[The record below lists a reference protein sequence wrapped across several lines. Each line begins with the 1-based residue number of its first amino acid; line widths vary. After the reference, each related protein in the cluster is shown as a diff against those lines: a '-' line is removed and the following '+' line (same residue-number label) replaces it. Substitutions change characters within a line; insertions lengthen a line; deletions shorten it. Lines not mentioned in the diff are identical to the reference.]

1 MLPCC
6 ATVMDEKREDA
17 GVEARALINAEDD
30 CGFTADPPCIK
41 ARGKGEE
48 LRLIKRV

>member
-1 MLPCC
+1 MLCC

-30 CGFTADPPCIK
+30 CGFAADPPCIK
-41 ARGKGEE
+41 AHGGKGEK